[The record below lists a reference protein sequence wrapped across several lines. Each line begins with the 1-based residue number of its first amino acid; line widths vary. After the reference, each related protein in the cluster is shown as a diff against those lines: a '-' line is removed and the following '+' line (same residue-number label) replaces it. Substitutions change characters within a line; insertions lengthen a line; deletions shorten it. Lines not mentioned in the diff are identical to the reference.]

1 MILFLKA
8 YNNMM
13 NTKTS
18 FFLLLF
24 FLLLSN
30 VPSYS
35 QVMADFN
42 VVPLPQQ
49 CVEMKGQ
56 PFDLSTLMAI
66 SYEGGEDMQ
75 RNARFL
81 AEYLKKV
88 VKQEVGIIGVRPLKV
103 KGPAIMLKLN
113 SKMSEPERYRI
124 TVNDKSIVI
133 EGATPA
139 GVFHGIQTLRKAL
152 PVGKQEGVLVPA
164 VVVDDVPRF
173 AYRGMHLD
181 VARHFYG
188 VDYVKSYLDM
198 LALHNIN
205 IFHFHLTDDQGW
217 RVEIKKYPRL
227 TEVGAWR
234 RRTVIGRN
242 TGLYDWKRYGGFYT
256 QDEIREIVKYAA
268 ERYITVIPEIDM
280 PGHMEAALAAYPE
293 LGCTQG
299 PYEVEPNWGVFDD
312 ILCAGRE
319 KTFEFVEGVLD
330 ELMQLFP
337 SEYIHI
343 GGDEAPRTRWKTCAD
358 CQRRIKEE
366 GLKPKGKQVAEDC
379 LQGYF
384 MKRVERYLN
393 AKGRKAIGWDELL
406 DCDVEPSTTIM
417 SWRGAEGGVEAS
429 KNGHDVIM
437 VPTSWLYFDY
447 YQTKEDEWS
456 KPLLIG
462 GYVPLEKVYS
472 FEPVPDAI
480 PENLR
485 GHVIGVQAN
494 LWTEYSYAWELVEY
508 QVLPRMGAL
517 AELQWVQPEKK
528 DYAEYKLRQKRLNA
542 LYELHGW
549 KYCPVEFK

>member
-1 MILFLKA
+1 MIVFLKA
-8 YNNMM
+8 YDNMM

-24 FLLLSN
+24 FLLSSN

-49 CVEMKGQ
+49 CVEKKGQ

-66 SYEGGEDMQ
+66 SYEGGEEMQ

-188 VDYVKSYLDM
+188 VDCVKSYLDM

-256 QDEIREIVKYAA
+256 QDEIRELVKYAA

-312 ILCAGRE
+312 ILCVGRE
-319 KTFEFVEGVLD
+319 KTFEFVEG
-330 ELMQLFP
+330 
-337 SEYIHI
+337 
-343 GGDEAPRTRWKTCAD
+343 
-358 CQRRIKEE
+358 
-366 GLKPKGKQVAEDC
+366 
-379 LQGYF
+379 
-384 MKRVERYLN
+384 
-393 AKGRKAIGWDELL
+393 
-406 DCDVEPSTTIM
+406 
-417 SWRGAEGGVEAS
+417 
-429 KNGHDVIM
+429 
-437 VPTSWLYFDY
+437 
-447 YQTKEDEWS
+447 
-456 KPLLIG
+456 
-462 GYVPLEKVYS
+462 
-472 FEPVPDAI
+472 
-480 PENLR
+480 
-485 GHVIGVQAN
+485 
-494 LWTEYSYAWELVEY
+494 
-508 QVLPRMGAL
+508 
-517 AELQWVQPEKK
+517 
-528 DYAEYKLRQKRLNA
+528 
-542 LYELHGW
+542 
-549 KYCPVEFK
+549 